1 MKVITLQNCGTIC
14 VASEAIEGA
23 VDIHRSVPNRLKK
36 SLPYPFI
43 ASRHIFHTC
52 GLRLTPRARLPP
64 KPMLAKRRLN
74 SVPCDRSF
82 ESQSRHM
89 SVPHCHHS
97 VLLTQPT
104 SPHFGGQG
112 STTLQTEI
120 STSLSR
126 GQSRRKTL
134 PCLNHQSESSS
145 GIPTFLSPKIIN
157 PSPKKQAFQPIC
169 F

>member
-1 MKVITLQNCGTIC
+1 M
-14 VASEAIEGA
+14 SE
-23 VDIHRSVPNRLKK
+23 STKK
-36 SLPYPFI
+36 SLIKRGSLRPCI
-43 ASRHIFHTC
+43 ESRHIFYTC
-52 GLRLTPRARLPP
+52 GLRFTSRARLPP

-89 SVPHCHHS
+89 SVPHCHHGI
-97 VLLTQPT
+97 LLTQPT

-134 PCLNHQSESSS
+134 PCLNHQSESLS
-145 GIPTFLSPKIIN
+145 GIPTIFSPKILRRKN
-157 PSPKKQAFQPIC
+157 KLFSQSAFTLEN
-169 F
+169 